1 VIGSVVELGEGG
13 QSFLSWHKSLGR
25 FLEVIMVDVFENM
38 NEGLTAPGNNLIAIT
53 PSDSTDLP
61 QVSRGIY
68 VGGAGN
74 LVVTPAAGGSNV
86 TFVAVPAGT
95 VLPIRVTRV
104 LSTSTT
110 ATSLINLY

>member
-1 VIGSVVELGEGG
+1 
-13 QSFLSWHKSLGR
+13 
-25 FLEVIMVDVFENM
+25 MPDVFENLT
-38 NEGLTAPGNNLIAIT
+38 EGISAPGNNLVAIT
-53 PSDSTDLP
+53 PSDSTDLA

-86 TFVAVPAGT
+86 TFVGVPAGT
-95 VLPIRVTRV
+95 VLPIRVSRV

>member
-1 VIGSVVELGEGG
+1 
-13 QSFLSWHKSLGR
+13 
-25 FLEVIMVDVFENM
+25 MPDVFANM
-38 NEGLTAPGNNLIAIT
+38 TEGLTAPGDNLLAIT
-53 PSDSTDLP
+53 PSDSTDLT

-86 TFVAVPAGT
+86 TFMSVPAGT
-95 VLPIRVTRV
+95 VLPIRVSRV

-110 ATSLINLY
+110 ATSLINIY